1 MTYSK
6 AFINQSARDCG
17 PIGRTIH
24 EDTRNGNRFVRA
36 ISCDFVDRSYL
47 VREKARNQIKKLLI
61 GYLIMFCW
69 SASFAHSDKHAQKTP
84 GPQVERAIAADPNVA
99 VSICVASGDI
109 SIRGWDRN
117 QVRARSNDTD
127 VIEFARPTAVR
138 DSDPAKEI
146 TVLTANQKRRH
157 TGSCLFDGDIELDV
171 PRGASVRLQTRDGH
185 IYVADVAIVHAETV
199 GGDVDLEGVKRSVE
213 ASTIGGDI
221 SLRNSSGSVKLHS
234 IGGGIEAHAA
244 TRAAASDVFE
254 ASTVGGDITLDRI
267 SYMELKTSTIDG
279 DLNFSGPLA
288 RGGRYEFKSI
298 SGDLALALPA
308 DSSFRLDAKFSRS
321 AGLVTDFSLNLTN
334 EANEPSSQ
342 PSRRS
347 GSSRKRDGT
356 VEPGDF
362 VKGSAYGWKHINGVF
377 GTGDASI
384 TVSSFSGSIYL
395 RRK

>member
-1 MTYSK
+1 
-6 AFINQSARDCG
+6 
-17 PIGRTIH
+17 
-24 EDTRNGNRFVRA
+24 
-36 ISCDFVDRSYL
+36 
-47 VREKARNQIKKLLI
+47 
-61 GYLIMFCW
+61 
-69 SASFAHSDKHAQKTP
+69 
-84 GPQVERAIAADPNVA
+84 
-99 VSICVASGDI
+99 
-109 SIRGWDRN
+109 
-117 QVRARSNDTD
+117 
-127 VIEFARPTAVR
+127 
-138 DSDPAKEI
+138 
-146 TVLTANQKRRH
+146 
-157 TGSCLFDGDIELDV
+157 
-171 PRGASVRLQTRDGH
+171 VRLQTRDGH

-279 DLNFSGPLA
+279 DLNFGGPLA

-321 AGLVTDFSLNLTN
+321 AEMVTDFSLNLTN
-334 EANEPSSQ
+334 ETNGSSSQ

-347 GSSRKRDGT
+347 GSSGKRDGT
-356 VEPGDF
+356 VDPSDF
-362 VKGSAYGWKHINGVF
+362 VKGPAYGMKHINGVF